1 MEIILRAVA
10 IYFVLLV
17 LFRVLGKRS
26 LSELSSFDFIL
37 FLIISEA
44 IQNAL
49 VDDDK
54 SVVMGMTVILTFL
67 MLDLVISIL
76 KKKFSVLE
84 RFAEGVPLILV
95 DHGKVVEK
103 HLTKARV
110 TRRDILQTAR
120 EDQGLERM
128 NQIKYAVLETTG
140 NISIIPIEPDIE
152 EILDRKIEAVLKRV
166 LKDSAAQR
174 EP

>member
-1 MEIILRAVA
+1 MEIILRVVA

-54 SVVMGMTVILTFL
+54 SVVMGLTVILTFL
-67 MLDLVISIL
+67 MLDLGISIL
-76 KKKFSVLE
+76 KKKFSALE

-103 HLTKARV
+103 HLTKARI
-110 TRRDILQTAR
+110 TRSDILQTAR

-140 NISIIPIEPDIE
+140 NISIIPIQPDIE
-152 EILDRKIEAVLKRV
+152 EMLDRKIEAALKRV
-166 LKDSAAQR
+166 LKESAAQR